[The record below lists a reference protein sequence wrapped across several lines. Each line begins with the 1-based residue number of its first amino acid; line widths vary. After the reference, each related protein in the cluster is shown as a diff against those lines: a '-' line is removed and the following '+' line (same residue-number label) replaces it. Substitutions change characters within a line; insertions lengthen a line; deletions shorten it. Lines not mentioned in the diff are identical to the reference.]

1 VAKPGIAARPNPG
14 SVLVVAGV
22 AALVLC
28 VTGFSLHA
36 VGFATDA
43 TIVALLCIGSGLAW
57 LKQSRRGQRD
67 AEPRQR

>member
-1 VAKPGIAARPNPG
+1 MARPGRAARPNPWA
-14 SVLVVAGV
+14 VLVVAGL

-28 VTGFSLHA
+28 VIGFSLHI

-57 LKQSRRGQRD
+57 LMQGRRGQRD
-67 AEPRQR
+67 TEPRHR

>member
-1 VAKPGIAARPNPG
+1 MARPGHAARPSPAA
-14 SVLVVAGV
+14 VLVAAGV

-28 VTGFSLHA
+28 VTGFSLHI

-57 LKQSRRGQRD
+57 LMQSRRGQRD
-67 AEPRQR
+67 AEPHHR